1 MTTRVDRREATVPVL
16 NDTQCSAVIATFL
29 GDNQICAGNSAVG
42 PCTGDS
48 GGPLFVADKQGV
60 VRLAAVVSYGS
71 NPCNAT
77 PGGFAQVSANLQFIQ
92 GVIGGRSASRPASR
106 ATARAS
112 AERERS
118 RLLDARRRRQGV
130 PVRLRARAR

>member
-29 GDNQICAGNSAVG
+29 GDNQICAGNSSVG

-60 VRLAAVVSYGS
+60 VRLAGVVSYGS

-77 PGGFAQVSANLQFIQ
+77 PAGFAQVSANLQFVQ
-92 GVIGGRSASRPASR
+92 GVIGAAPPPTPPPAPPSD
-106 ATARAS
+106 AS
-112 AERERS
+112 AERERR

-130 PVRLRARAR
+130 PVRLRAGAR